1 MKKSKKLIKTL
12 QPFWKRFK
20 ELESQYH
27 TKIAILETEM
37 EDKIKIKGIEF
48 YFCDGECAGI
58 GTVDRKLKLIHNQE
72 LEEGKI
78 INYE

>member
-1 MKKSKKLIKTL
+1 MKKNKKLIKKL

-20 ELESQYH
+20 ELQNQYY

-37 EDKIKIKGIEF
+37 EIKTKIKGVEF
-48 YFCDGECAGI
+48 FFCDGECAGI
-58 GTVDRKLKLIHNQE
+58 GNIDRKLKLIHNQE